1 MLTAGPPC
9 ESPESSQPSHAEPSP
24 GGQQHA
30 APRDAARR
38 RPAGP
43 AAWHTRTRQA
53 HALETAEDYVEAID
67 DLQAG
72 QGEARVVE
80 LARRL
85 GVSHVTVVRA
95 IARLSRAGLVTAR
108 PYRAIFLTDAG
119 KRLAERVRRRHQV
132 VVQLLMAVG
141 VPEEIARADAEGI
154 EHHVSKPTLAAFER
168 FVEARANQPAAPP
181 PP

>member
-9 ESPESSQPSHAEPSP
+9 DTPEPPPAEPLP
-24 GGQQHA
+24 PQGPAQ
-30 APRDAARR
+30 APRQSARR

-43 AAWHTRTRQA
+43 ASWHSRTRQA

-67 DLQAG
+67 DLQAD

-95 IARLSRAGLVTAR
+95 IARLGRAGLVTAR

-132 VVQLLMAVG
+132 VVQLLIAVG

-168 FVEARANQPAAPP
+168 FVETRAAQPVAPP